1 MALEIKTSIKIN
13 ATPTQVWQVFSDF
26 NTYPDWNPFI
36 KEVSGDIAEGKT
48 ISINA
53 GGMAFKPKVLVFREN
68 KELKWLGKLGFSGI
82 FDGAHRFLL
91 EDNGDGSTTFH
102 HSENFSGILIPLFKN
117 KLLTDTKTGFEKMNK
132 ALKKRVEERYNQ

>member
-36 KEVSGDIAEGKT
+36 KEVSGYIAEGKT
-48 ISINA
+48 ININA
-53 GGMAFKPKVLVFREN
+53 GGMAFQPKVLVFREN

-82 FDGAHRFLL
+82 FDGAHHFLL
-91 EDNGDGSTTFH
+91 EGNGDGTTTFH
-102 HSENFSGILIPLFKN
+102 HSENFSGILIPLFKK